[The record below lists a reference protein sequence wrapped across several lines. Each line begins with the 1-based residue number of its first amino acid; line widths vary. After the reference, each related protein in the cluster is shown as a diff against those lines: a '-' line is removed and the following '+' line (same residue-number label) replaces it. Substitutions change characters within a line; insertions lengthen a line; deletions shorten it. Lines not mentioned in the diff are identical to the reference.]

1 MSNVTLTA
9 SPELYGALASKLDD
23 ATFNAFI
30 ADPNGFANLGGVKVS
45 TIANTDGEV
54 NLTLPYYSDI
64 PHNLGGVCDD
74 KMADVGGARGGGR
87 GGDMDDYVSA
97 RSWGARKTAEFRNS
111 APAPARLPEV
121 QETADAE
128 PINK

>member
-1 MSNVTLTA
+1 MSNIKITA
-9 SPELYGALASKLDD
+9 SPEIYGALASKLDD
-23 ATFNAFI
+23 ANFNAFM
-30 ADPNGFANLGGVKVS
+30 ADPNAFANLGDVKIS
-45 TIANTDGEV
+45 TIANTDKEV

-64 PHNLGGVCDD
+64 PHNLGNVSDS
-74 KMADVGGARGGGR
+74 KMADVDGARGGGR

-111 APAPARLPEV
+111 APTPARLPDVE
-121 QETADAE
+121 ETADSQ